1 VSTEVRTAYTETGP
15 AAETLPAPPG
25 AWRIFSRNRLSVI
38 GAGILLILALAA
50 LSADLLAPFDPQ
62 STRVGPRMTGPGALH
77 LMGTDDLGRDVLSR
91 VLFGLRIS
99 LIVGVAAA
107 AVATVIGV
115 TIGAFAGFF
124 GRWIDNLL
132 MRLTE
137 IFIIIPRFFL
147 AIMLVAFF
155 GANIVN
161 IILAIALLSW
171 PEIARIVRAEYL
183 SLRHRQYVDAAR
195 LAGASMLGLMFAEIL
210 PNAIGPVIV
219 AATLQVGQ
227 AILLEAGLTYL
238 GLGDPSQVSLGVMLH
253 QAQQIMRSAWWTTA
267 FPGAVIFLA
276 VLSLNLVGDG
286 LNDILNPRSRG
297 R

>member
-1 VSTEVRTAYTETGP
+1 MRAAPVVTP
-15 AAETLPAPPG
+15 ATLDDTPAPPS
-25 AWRIFSRNRLSVI
+25 ALKIFARNRLSVL
-38 GAGILLILALAA
+38 GAVILLVLVIAA
-50 LSADLLAPFDPQ
+50 LFAPLLAPFDPQ
-62 STRVGPRMTGPGALH
+62 STRIGPRMGAPDLVH
-77 LMGTDDLGRDVLSR
+77 LMGTDELGRDIFSR
-91 VLFGLRIS
+91 VLYGLRIS
-99 LIVGVAAA
+99 LLVGVCAAV
-107 AVATVIGV
+107 VATVIGIV
-115 TIGAFAGFF
+115 VGAFAGFF
-124 GRWIDNLL
+124 GRWIDDLL

-161 IILAIALLSW
+161 IIIAIAILSW

-183 SLRHRQYVDAAR
+183 SLRSRQYVDAAR
-195 LAGASMLGLMFAEIL
+195 LAGVSTTGLMFFEIL

-238 GLGDPSQVSLGVMLH
+238 GLGDPSRVSLGVMLH
-253 QAQQIMRSAWWTTA
+253 QAQQIMRIAWWATA
-267 FPGAVIFLA
+267 FPGAMIFLA

-286 LNDILNPRSRG
+286 LNDIFNPRSRG

>member
-1 VSTEVRTAYTETGP
+1 VSA
-15 AAETLPAPPG
+15 PAPAVDDAPRPVP
-25 AWRIFSRNRLSVI
+25 AWRIFCRNRLSVI
-38 GAGILLILALAA
+38 GLAVLLALVA
-50 LSADLLAPFDPQ
+50 LALGADVIAPFDPQ
-62 STRVGPRMTGPGALH
+62 STRVGPRMTGPDAIH
-77 LMGTDDLGRDVLSR
+77 LMGTDDLGRDVFSR
-91 VLFGLRIS
+91 VLAGLRIS

-115 TIGAFAGFF
+115 AVGALSGFF
-124 GRWIDNLL
+124 GRWIDDLL
-132 MRLTE
+132 MRMTE
-137 IFIIIPRFFL
+137 VFIIIPRFFL

-183 SLRHRQYVDAAR
+183 SLRSRQYVDAAR
-195 LAGASMLGLMFAEIL
+195 VAGAGTATLMFVEIL

-238 GLGDPSQVSLGVMLH
+238 GLGDPSRVSLGVMLH
-253 QAQQIMRSAWWTTA
+253 QAQQIMRTAWWATA
-267 FPGAVIFLA
+267 FPGLMVFLA
-276 VLSLNLVGDG
+276 VLCLNLVGDG
-286 LNDILNPRSRG
+286 LNDVLNPRSRG